1 MTTVFTIGHSRH
13 APGHFTWLLHTHTI
27 ARLVDVRSH
36 PVSKWAPHFD
46 KISLTQLLETQ
57 HLDYVYLG
65 RQLGGRPEDRS
76 FYRED
81 GSVDYALRAAA
92 PDFVAGIAQLVEFAR
107 DRRTVILCAEEDP
120 LHCHRRRLVA
130 PALRRAGFTIMHIR
144 GEARLEPDVIE
155 PPPSSQGDL
164 FGGR

>member
-1 MTTVFTIGHSRH
+1 VTTIFTMGHSRH
-13 APGHFTWLLHTHTI
+13 APGHFTWLLHTHKI

-46 KISLTQLLETQ
+46 KGALAQLLETQ
-57 HLDYVYLG
+57 RLDYVYLG
-65 RQLGGRPEDRS
+65 RQLGGRPEDRA

-92 PDFVAGIAQLVEFAR
+92 PDFAAGIVQLIDLAR

-130 PALRRAGFTIMHIR
+130 PALRRAGLTIMHIR
-144 GEARLEPDVIE
+144 GEARLEPDADDL
-155 PPPSSQGDL
+155 PPSSQGDL